1 MSFDRPGLPHPGHK
15 ANEVEIDEV
24 LAEEGVELTDRELDG
39 LDRPGTVSEGP
50 VPNPPRRPGS
60 TLPGGPAQGIPVEGE
75 PAQGVPVEGEPA
87 QDIPVEGQPAY
98 GVPAG
103 GVDESEQ
110 PVDDPAHDDPAHDHP
125 AG

>member
-1 MSFDRPGLPHPGHK
+1 MSFDRPGLPRPGHK
-15 ANEVEIDEV
+15 ANEVEIDEA
-24 LAEEGVELTDRELDG
+24 LAEEGIELTDRELDG

-60 TLPGGPAQGIPVEGE
+60 AVPGE
-75 PAQGVPVEGEPA
+75 PAHDVPAGVVDES
-87 QDIPVEGQPAY
+87 
-98 GVPAG
+98 AG

-125 AG
+125 AS

>member
-24 LAEEGVELTDRELDG
+24 LAEEGIELTDRELDG
-39 LDRPGTVSEGP
+39 LDRPGAVSEGP

-60 TLPGGPAQGIPVEGE
+60 TLPAGPAQGIPVEGE
-75 PAQGVPVEGEPA
+75 PAQG
-87 QDIPVEGQPAY
+87 IPVEGQPAY
-98 GVPAG
+98 GVPVG